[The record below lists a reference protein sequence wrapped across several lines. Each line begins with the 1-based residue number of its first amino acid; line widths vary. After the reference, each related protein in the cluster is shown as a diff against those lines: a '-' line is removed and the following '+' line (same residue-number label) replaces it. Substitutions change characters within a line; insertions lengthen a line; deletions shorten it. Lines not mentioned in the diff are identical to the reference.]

1 MLLDILDQFPLKKA
15 DFQLEE
21 IDGELLLYSPK
32 STRSVYL
39 NASASLIWRFCDG
52 TQTVREIIQM
62 LLQAF
67 PEAAES
73 IEKDVLDTVQNFFNN
88 NAIQLSMIRT

>member
-1 MLLDILDQFPLKKA
+1 MSDILDQAPEKKT

-39 NASASLIWRFCDG
+39 NASASLIWRLCDG
-52 TQTVREIIQM
+52 TQTVREIMQ
-62 LLQAF
+62 LLVKAF
-67 PEAAES
+67 PEASNS
-73 IEKDVLDTVQNFFNN
+73 IEKDVPNTVQNFFNN
-88 NAIQLSMIRT
+88 NAIKLK